1 MTPKKKIAEAIAEAL
16 DIPPSYYQKAH
27 DRYRDLGE
35 WFGRPGSSTGD
46 YNPRI
51 YGQGSFR
58 LGTVIRPL
66 AKGESYDLDIGCRL
80 EAGISKPT
88 HTQKQLKQLVGKEL
102 EAYRQAR
109 RIENPL
115 DEKNRCWRLEY
126 ADELPFHMDVV
137 PSIPEESTKQAS
149 LVTAMESY
157 GIDRS
162 LAQDV
167 ARHSG
172 NITDNRLPNYSIVDA
187 DWRISNSEGYARWFE
202 ARMAI
207 AKAQME
213 KVAVMASRAKVDKL
227 PLWQWKSPLQKA
239 IQVLKRHRD
248 TMFKSN
254 PDSKPI
260 SIILTTLAAE
270 AYQGEEDVGSALETI
285 LARMDS
291 FIRPS
296 VPRIANP
303 VNPNEDF
310 ADKWYDRK
318 YAVLDLEGN
327 FHRWLT
333 QARSDL
339 RQLDKLTNRDVIDK
353 FVSDKF
359 GTRVPSEDMDAIVRL
374 IPATSGAY
382 SGVQIITE
390 RPARPWS
397 SAAPR

>member
-1 MTPKKKIAEAIAEAL
+1 MTTKKKIAEAIAEAL
-16 DIPPSYYQKAH
+16 DIPQSYYQKAH
-27 DRYRDLGE
+27 DRYRDLGG
-35 WFGRPGSSTGD
+35 WFGRPGSSTEHH
-46 YNPRI
+46 NPRI

-66 AKGESYDLDIGCRL
+66 TRDESYDLDIGCRL
-80 EAGISKPT
+80 EAGISKHT
-88 HTQKQLKQLVGKEL
+88 HSQKQLKHLVGKEL

-109 RIENPL
+109 RIESPL

-126 ADELPFHMDVV
+126 ADDLPFHMDVV
-137 PSIPEESTKQAS
+137 PSIPEELTKKAS
-149 LVTAMESY
+149 LVTAMESH
-157 GIDRS
+157 GIGRS

-172 NITDNRLPNYSIVDA
+172 NITDNRLPNYNVIDD
-187 DWRISNSEGYARWFE
+187 DWRISNSEGYALWFE

-213 KVAVMASRAKVDKL
+213 KVAAMASRAKVDKL
-227 PLWQWKSPLQKA
+227 PLWEWKSPLQKA
-239 IQVLKRHRD
+239 IQILKRHRD
-248 TMFKSN
+248 TMFKSS
-254 PDSKPI
+254 PDLKPI

-285 LARMDS
+285 LGRMDR
-291 FIRPS
+291 FIRTS
-296 VPRIANP
+296 TPRIPNP

-310 ADKWYDRK
+310 ADKWYDRE
-318 YAVLDLEGN
+318 YADLDLEEN

-333 QARSDL
+333 QARSDF
-339 RQLDKLTNRDVIDK
+339 RHLDKLTNRDEIDR
-353 FVSDKF
+353 FVFGKF
-359 GTRVPSEDMDAIVRL
+359 GTRIPAEDLDAIARL
-374 IPATSGAY
+374 IPAAAGAY

-397 SAAPR
+397 DSSLK